1 MRSNRAGVT
10 INNREDRLIATKLL
24 SAAPAA
30 FALLAI
36 TALAGCSSGGGA
48 PLSGGLTARMDQP
61 GASLNRAEALGIL
74 NAYRS
79 TTGAGVLVAD
89 SGLDT
94 TAQSLAADYAR
105 TGNAPALPAGA
116 VGLRVSAGYANFA
129 ETFSGWR
136 NSPPD
141 AAAIANAAAR
151 RAGLG
156 VAYDANS
163 TYGVYWVLVLDD

>member
-10 INNREDRLIATKLL
+10 IINREDRVIATKLIA
-24 SAAPAA
+24 AAPAA
-30 FALLAI
+30 FALVAI
-36 TALAGCSSGGGA
+36 AALAGCSSGMA

-79 TTGAGVLVAD
+79 TTGAGALSAD
-89 SGLDT
+89 AGLDT
-94 TAQSLAADYAR
+94 TAQQLAAAYAASG
-105 TGNAPALPAGA
+105 TAPALPAGA
-116 VGLRVSAGYANFA
+116 IGMRVSAGYANFA

-136 NSPPD
+136 NSPAD
-141 AAAIANAAAR
+141 AAAIADASAR

-156 VAYDANS
+156 VAYNANS